1 MSFGSGTDS
10 TSAPPATTHYMARKE
25 TKRAPV
31 RYSFLAFDCENDTTT
46 GKMICAAVFGIIRAR
61 VPGKREDITIEE
73 YYETEEELQHA
84 ILEIEE
90 KYSQKYHVKHYHRL
104 KIVGFNTAYD
114 LPYIMNITDTARRF
128 DAGSRFITTRTKKG
142 TRIVDASAVFPG
154 TLEDAIRIFG
164 FEEKYGL
171 HKRSGYLDTTEGK
184 RAQVLDD
191 AKAAFYLA
199 EHLQAFFAERFNIPY
214 PNTIAG
220 AALRA
225 FERNFMPEEVI
236 LQRRPNEQWKNDFER
251 RAFRGGRVEVFQ
263 RGEMCVQSY
272 DVNSMYPSIMKTIQ
286 IPNVSKT
293 KYLGKEKSEEIIQ
306 RVNAGEVLCVECTV
320 HVDEDEY
327 IGPLPYT
334 SEREGKLIFPVGTF
348 SGVWNS
354 VELKN
359 AIDYGRTT
367 ILSVERALYYPE
379 VFPMFQEYATT
390 MMEERAKA
398 RKEGNETLAF
408 MYKLMGNSLFGKFG
422 ERHKKAYRYVKEE
435 DYEGDYENVSLIPR
449 VEGFETFND
458 EESAKAPMW
467 VVIEEPEGGDA
478 RHTFPIIPALITA
491 HARVQLYHALKA
503 NAEGVV
509 YCDTDSIKV
518 RGGVNGITI
527 GKEAGKW
534 DFEYEAVETFYAPKF
549 YGEKG
554 YDDEGRIKMKVKGV
568 PKRACIISEDNESI
582 QFEWEAPLKYRES
595 IIRGAPHQNVWLNR
609 EKSVSKNDNKREW
622 YGAMS
627 KPITLG
633 EGEVV
638 HRTP

>member
-1 MSFGSGTDS
+1 
-10 TSAPPATTHYMARKE
+10 
-25 TKRAPV
+25 
-31 RYSFLAFDCENDTTT
+31 
-46 GKMICAAVFGIIRAR
+46 
-61 VPGKREDITIEE
+61 VPGKKEDITIEE
-73 YYETEEELQHA
+73 YYETEEELQQA
-84 ILEIEE
+84 ILAIEE
-90 KYSQKYHVKHYHRL
+90 KYTTKYHVKHYHRL
-104 KIVGFNTAYD
+104 KLVGFNTAYD

-142 TRIVDASAVFPG
+142 TKIVDASAVFPG
-154 TLEDAIRIFG
+154 TLEDAIRIFV

-191 AKAAFYLA
+191 AKATFYLA
-199 EHLQAFFAERFNIPY
+199 EYLQAFFAERFNIPY

-225 FERNFMPEEVI
+225 FERNFMPKDVI

-251 RAFRGGRVEVFQ
+251 KAFRGGRVEVFQ
-263 RGEMCVQSY
+263 RGEFCVQSY

-293 KYLGKEKSEEIIQ
+293 KYLGKDKSDEIIQ
-306 RVNAGEVLCVECTV
+306 RIQAGDTLCVECTV
-320 HVDEDEY
+320 HVHEDEY
-327 IGPLPYT
+327 IGPLPYST
-334 SEREGKLIFPVGTF
+334 EEGKLIFPVGVF
-348 SGVWNS
+348 SGVWTS

-379 VFPMFQEYATT
+379 VFPMFEEYATT

-398 RKEGNETLAF
+398 RERGDEPVAF

-435 DYEGDYENVSLIPR
+435 DYDGDYKNVSLIPR
-449 VEGFETFND
+449 VDGFAEFSD

-491 HARVQLYHALKA
+491 HARVKLYHALKA
-503 NAEGVV
+503 NAERVV

-518 RGGVNGITI
+518 RGGVNGIPI
-527 GKEAGKW
+527 GKEPGKW

-568 PKRACIISEDNESI
+568 PKRARIISEDNESI

-622 YGAMS
+622 YGAIS

>member
-1 MSFGSGTDS
+1 MSFGSGTEACPS
-10 TSAPPATTHYMARKE
+10 SPARTHYMARKE
-25 TKRAPV
+25 TKRTPV

-61 VPGKREDITIEE
+61 VPGKREDITIQG
-73 YYETEEELQHA
+73 YYETEEELQRA

-90 KYSQKYHVKHYHRL
+90 KYSRKYYVNHYHRL

-114 LPYIMNITDTARRF
+114 LPYIMNITDTACRF
-128 DAGSRFITTRTKKG
+128 DAGSRFIRTRTKKG
-142 TRIVDASAVFPG
+142 TKIVDVSAVFSG

-164 FEEKYGL
+164 FDEKYGL
-171 HKRSGYLDTTEGK
+171 HKRTEYLNSDEGK
-184 RAQVLDD
+184 RIQVLDD
-191 AKAAFYLA
+191 AKATFYLA
-199 EHLQAFFAERFNIPY
+199 EHLQTFFVERFNIPY

-225 FERNFMPEEVI
+225 FERNFMPKDVI

-251 RAFRGGRVEVFQ
+251 KAFRGGRVEVFQ
-263 RGEMCVQSY
+263 RGELRVQSY
-272 DVNSMYPSIMKTIQ
+272 DVNSMYPSIMKNIQ

-293 KYLGKEKSEEIIQ
+293 KYLGKEKSDEIIQ
-306 RVNAGEVLCVECTV
+306 RINAGEVLCVECTV

-334 SEREGKLIFPVGTF
+334 TEPEGKLIFPVGTF
-348 SGVWNS
+348 KGVWTS

-359 AIDYGRTT
+359 AIDYGKTT
-367 ILSVERALYYPE
+367 ILDVERALYYPE
-379 VFPMFQEYATT
+379 VFPMFREYATT

-422 ERHKKAYRYVKEE
+422 ERHRKTYRYVKEE
-435 DYEGDYENVSLIPR
+435 DYDGNYENVSLIPR
-449 VEGFETFND
+449 VEGFEEFTD

-491 HARVQLYHALKA
+491 YARVKLYHALKA

-527 GKEAGKW
+527 GKEPGQW
-534 DFEYEAVETFYAPKF
+534 NYEYEAVETFYTPKF
-549 YGEKG
+549 YGKKG

-568 PKRACIISEDNESI
+568 PKRARIISEDNESI

-595 IIRGAPHQNVWLNR
+595 IIRGASHQNVWLTR
-609 EKSVSKNDNKREW
+609 EKSVSKIDNKREW

-627 KPITLG
+627 KPIRL
-633 EGEVV
+633 
-638 HRTP
+638 HIHA

>member
-25 TKRAPV
+25 TKRAPL

-46 GKMICAAVFGIIRAR
+46 GKMICAAIFGIIRAR

-191 AKAAFYLA
+191 AKATFYLA

-225 FERNFMPEEVI
+225 FERNFMPKDVI

-251 RAFRGGRVEVFQ
+251 KAFRGGRVEVFQ
-263 RGEMCVQSY
+263 RGELCVQSY

-293 KYLGKEKSEEIIQ
+293 KYLGKDKSDEIIQ
-306 RVNAGEVLCVECTV
+306 RIQAGDTLCVECTV
-320 HVDEDEY
+320 HVHEDEY
-327 IGPLPYT
+327 IGPLPYST
-334 SEREGKLIFPVGTF
+334 EEEGKLIFPVGVF
-348 SGVWNS
+348 SGVWTS

-379 VFPMFQEYATT
+379 VFPMFEEYATT

-398 RKEGNETLAF
+398 RERGDEPVAF

-435 DYEGDYENVSLIPR
+435 DYDGDYKNVSLIPR
-449 VEGFETFND
+449 VDGFAEFSD

-568 PKRACIISEDNESI
+568 PKRARIISEDNESI

-622 YGAMS
+622 YGASS
-627 KPITLG
+627 KPITLHTHG
-633 EGEVV
+633 M
-638 HRTP
+638 PNLPS